1 MKYFSQL
8 SLEDL
13 WVRTLQEIDFLHDD
27 AQRDDAEMSATDLN
41 TLSKALSTLR
51 KHGPLSDPAAGEIGR
66 IEDLLLDAIAQETLG
81 FRNVFDGTDDPDH
94 GAVGRVLTV
103 PVLSKKGAALDT
115 LQQRFRKILAMRGLL
130 AARVDAGCQMAR
142 LKAAGNDTASDE
154 RAA

>member
-1 MKYFSQL
+1 MKYFAQL

-13 WVRTLQEIDFLHDD
+13 WTRTLQEIGFLHDE
-27 AQRDDAEMSATDLN
+27 AQRNDAKMAATDLN
-41 TLSKALSTLR
+41 TLSKALTSLR
-51 KHGPLSDPAAGEIGR
+51 KDGPLSELAAGEIGH

-81 FRNVFDGTDDPDH
+81 FRNVFDGTNDPDH
-94 GAVGRVLTV
+94 GAIGRVLAV

-115 LQQRFRKILAMRGLL
+115 LQQRFRKILAMRDLL

-142 LKAAGNDTASDE
+142 LKAAGNDAASDE